1 MLQSRRSFLTQCAA
15 GSTILVAGARN
26 ATSAATPAAIRV
38 GVIGGDF
45 AAQPYF
51 ANDMGFFEKAGL
63 KAEITE
69 FNNGPAI
76 AAAIAGGALDVGY
89 SNVISLVIAHDKGL
103 PFTIIAGAYI
113 YRPSTATTGLLS
125 VLKTSTIQNAKDF
138 TGKTIAVGALYNV
151 TDLATRAW
159 IDNNGGDSTSVHFV
173 EMPASAFTEA
183 IKSGRID
190 AAPIDAS
197 LDPQLG
203 KAGSSLRLV
212 GKAFDSIGSNY
223 TVGGWFTTKDWVIK
237 NGAEAKAFSQAMK
250 SSAQWANTHAHES
263 AAVLAKYLKT
273 DQALIESLPRVGY
286 STSITPAAIQGS
298 IDVAARYKVIRAA
311 FSAKD
316 LIDSAS

>member
-1 MLQSRRSFLTQCAA
+1 MLANSRRSFLTQCV
-15 GSTILVAGARN
+15 GSTILVACARS
-26 ATSAATPAAIRV
+26 AASAATPTAIRV

-51 ANDMGFFEKAGL
+51 ANDMGFFEKVGL
-63 KAEITE
+63 KAEIIE

-125 VLKTSTIQNAKDF
+125 VLKTSPIQNAKDF

-223 TVGGWFTTKDWVIK
+223 TVGGWFTTKGLGDQKCHRSKGIFPSD
-237 NGAEAKAFSQAMK
+237 ESQRAMGEHARARIGRRSRQVPEDR
-250 SSAQWANTHAHES
+250 SSTHRVAPARRLQHEHH
-263 AAVLAKYLKT
+263 AGRNPGI
-273 DQALIESLPRVGY
+273 DRRRRAL
-286 STSITPAAIQGS
+286 
-298 IDVAARYKVIRAA
+298 
-311 FSAKD
+311 
-316 LIDSAS
+316 